1 MFTRLNNLDE
11 SSNWRAF
18 RHRNFRILYAANLLT
33 NIGTWGQRIAQD
45 WLVLELTNNNGTYLG
60 IVTALQFLP
69 MMLLSMQGGV
79 LADKVDKRKALLIT
93 NLGGGLTALILGLL
107 VITKHVAMEQI
118 YVLAF
123 LLGVFAA
130 IDAPIRQSFNIE
142 IVGRDDLTN
151 AMGLNSANF
160 HFGRLVGP
168 AVSGFLIAAFGTG
181 PSFLINGFSFLVVM
195 LALFSV
201 RDDELHEQKKEKT
214 DGTLKEA
221 FAYIK
226 KRPDLQL
233 ILITVFFAS
242 NFGLNNQ
249 IFNALM
255 ATKEFGK
262 GAAAYGILG
271 TAVGL
276 GSLTGALLS
285 ARYDRTKHV
294 NFVPLA
300 AANFGIW
307 VFVLSLAPSYQ
318 LYILLLPLNGISA
331 LTMMIAANSYVQ
343 ANSDIAIRGRIMGI
357 YMFIFMGGTPIGSP
371 LIGYS
376 AEQFGPRFTIAV
388 CGAITI
394 LAVLLAFLKYRK
406 TAKIPSDVSV
416 RAVLQS

>member
-1 MFTRLNNLDE
+1 M
-11 SSNWRAF
+11 
-18 RHRNFRILYAANLLT
+18 T
-33 NIGTWGQRIAQD
+33 NIGTWAQRIAQD

-69 MMLLSMQGGV
+69 VMLLSMQGGV
-79 LADKVDKRKALLIT
+79 LADKVDKRKALVIT
-93 NLGGGLTALILGLL
+93 NFGGGLTALILGTL
-107 VITKHVAMEQI
+107 VITNNVTMEQI
-118 YVLAF
+118 YILAF

-151 AMGLNSANF
+151 AMSLNSANF

-168 AVSGFLIAAFGTG
+168 AISGFLIAAFGTG
-181 PSFLINGFSFLVVM
+181 PSFLINGISFMVVM
-195 LALFSV
+195 TALFAV
-201 RDDELHEQKKEKT
+201 RNDELHEQKKEPT
-214 DGTLKEA
+214 DGTLREA

-233 ILITVFFAS
+233 VLIAVFFAS

-285 ARYDRTKHV
+285 ARYDRTRSIS
-294 NFVPLA
+294 FVPLA

-307 VFVLSLAPSYQ
+307 VFALSIAPSYHF
-318 LYILLLPLNGISA
+318 YALLLPLNGISA

-371 LIGYS
+371 LIGYT
-376 AEQFGPRFTIAV
+376 AEQFGPRSTIAI
-388 CGAITI
+388 CGIITI
-394 LAVLLAFLKYRK
+394 LAALIALLKYRK
-406 TAKIPSDVSV
+406 TAQIPSDISVS
-416 RAVLQS
+416 AVLQS